1 MHKPIFIFIFFF
13 QCCAAQQ
20 HWSLQQC
27 LDYAQ
32 KHNPNIQQSLVNI
45 SKNQREISEAKGKLL
60 PSANAGIAHSYSFGS
75 TINPSTNSR
84 EALNV
89 QYDQFYATAAVD
101 LLNWKNFLNISLS
114 KMNKESSEY
123 QLKTMQNDIKLGI
136 VNLFFQYMKSKS
148 WFEVLEPQISGMKEQ
163 IARTEKEVEIGSRAK
178 SDVYDIKANFGT
190 IQEQWISAKNDM
202 NVAKLNLL
210 AALNINKDT
219 VNFVMAEN
227 PVKPLAFVTKEDFI
241 DQLVQKN
248 PVYSEAQKNL
258 EIADQRIKVAKS
270 EYLPTLSG
278 TYQWST
284 FYSKTLNT
292 SGNTA
297 FSEQF
302 SQNKNQQLYFGL
314 NIPVFQQFQVKNKVE
329 MTKLDQLVTKFE
341 NQKNLTELYRN
352 LNIIAEQYQNALE
365 KNRILQENFENQ
377 KLSFQRSEEKYK
389 EGLIDAYSFF
399 VVRSNWLQAS
409 NNLLNSRYDVML
421 QQELLKIFENQ

>member
-1 MHKPIFIFIFFF
+1 MQKYIFILLFCF
-13 QCCAAQQ
+13 QFCSAQQ
-20 HWSLQQC
+20 HWTLPQC

-32 KHNPNIQQSLVNI
+32 KHSPDIQQSIISV
-45 SKNQREISEAKGKLL
+45 SKNQREISAAKGKLL
-60 PSANAGIAHSYSFGS
+60 PSANAGIGHTYSFGS

-89 QYDQFYATAAVD
+89 QYDQFYANASLD

-190 IQEQWISAKNDM
+190 IQEQWISAKNEM

-219 VNFVMAEN
+219 VDFVMAEN
-227 PVKPLAFVTKEDFI
+227 SAKPLAFVTKEDFI

-258 EIADQRIKVAKS
+258 EIADQRIKGAKS
-270 EYLPTLSG
+270 DYLPTISG

-284 FYSKTLNT
+284 FYSKTLNAP
-292 SGNTA
+292 GNIA
-297 FSEQF
+297 FSDQF

-329 MTKLDQLVTKFE
+329 ISKLDKLNTTFE
-341 NQKNLTELYRN
+341 NQKKLTELYKN

-365 KNRILQENFENQ
+365 KNKLLEDNFENQ
-377 KLSFQRSEEKYK
+377 KLSFERSEEKYK

-399 VVRSNWLQAS
+399 VVRNNWLQAS
-409 NNLLNSRYDVML
+409 NNLINSSYDL
-421 QQELLKIFENQ
+421 QQQMELLRIYEE